1 VVVQTA
7 VALVASCCCVA
18 FLPKILPLPVL
29 SLFGLSGFALI
40 YLLAKSHNRYLLTT
54 ILVFVSGFLYAS
66 AYASY
71 QLSLRLP
78 DAFLG
83 VETELIGTVTGIPV
97 KSGRRLRFICKIHSL
112 QLVEAAETASE
123 AADSIKVNRGKLRID
138 WYGNEAPELKAGNTI
153 RVVVKL
159 KAPSGFMNPGGFD
172 LERWLTQKKII
183 ATGYVRGKSFDVSE
197 SVISA
202 NNTSLASVRHRL
214 QRRLL
219 HASEGLA
226 TRGVVLALTVGDRSR
241 INDDHW
247 DSFIATG
254 TNHLLAI
261 SGLHISLVAGFV
273 ALMARLLWQL
283 APQIIPVSKQTFAL
297 LSALLAAS
305 CYSAMA
311 GFTVPT
317 VRALTMFIVLAVLFM
332 AIALMV
338 VCLCDPLSVLS
349 AGFWMSFAAVAVLY
363 LVFCD
368 TRKQGR
374 SSLPWRLLR
383 GHVLISVGLYP
394 LTILFFQQASL
405 VSPVSNLI
413 VTPVVAMLVTPLIFF
428 ASLVALF
435 SVPLSAMILLIANYL
450 LEFSISVLV
459 FLSSWPWALIKVG
472 GFGYVGLL
480 LSAFA
485 SVILLIP
492 VRIYTIV
499 ICLVLVLPLF
509 FPRTGKLDDQSYAV
523 TFLDVGQGTSV
534 VVRTRNHVLV
544 YDAGD
549 QFSKTFSAADAV
561 IIPYLQSLHIN
572 SIDMLIVSHADRD
585 HSGGADE
592 LLAKMQVPQLV
603 SSAPLPQSI
612 GTPFVRC
619 QRGMQWSWDGI
630 EFSFLH
636 PREQSGGSTNDMSC
650 VLKVSNKSGIDTLLP
665 GDIETFGERSLALN
679 EAFKSIEILNS
690 PHHGSLTSSSVN
702 FINRAEADYVVHSV
716 GYQNRFGFPKDEV
729 VQRYAAS
736 GARQYQTDL
745 SGAVEFIISGTGIE
759 VSEYR
764 EQGRRWWHRK

>member
-1 VVVQTA
+1 
-7 VALVASCCCVA
+7 
-18 FLPKILPLPVL
+18 
-29 SLFGLSGFALI
+29 
-40 YLLAKSHNRYLLTT
+40 
-54 ILVFVSGFLYAS
+54 
-66 AYASY
+66 
-71 QLSLRLP
+71 
-78 DAFLG
+78 
-83 VETELIGTVTGIPV
+83 
-97 KSGRRLRFICKIHSL
+97 
-112 QLVEAAETASE
+112 
-123 AADSIKVNRGKLRID
+123 
-138 WYGNEAPELKAGNTI
+138 
-153 RVVVKL
+153 
-159 KAPSGFMNPGGFD
+159 
-172 LERWLTQKKII
+172 
-183 ATGYVRGKSFDVSE
+183 
-197 SVISA
+197 
-202 NNTSLASVRHRL
+202 
-214 QRRLL
+214 LL

-226 TRGVVLALTVGDRSR
+226 TRGVVLALTVGDRSL

-283 APQIIPVSKQTFAL
+283 APQIIPVGKQTFAL
-297 LSALLAAS
+297 LAALLAAS

-332 AIALMV
+332 TQRHQRRTHSLAIALMV

-405 VSPVSNLI
+405 VSPVANLI
-413 VTPVVAMLVTPLIFF
+413 VTPVVAMLVTPMVFF
-428 ASLVALF
+428 ASLVALL
-435 SVPLSAMILLIANYL
+435 SVPLSAMILLIANHL

-472 GFGYVGLL
+472 GIGYAGLL

-492 VRIYTIV
+492 VRIYTSV

-509 FPRTGKLDDQSYAV
+509 FPRTAKLDDQSYAV

-544 YDAGD
+544 YDTGD

-561 IIPYLQSLHIN
+561 IIPYLQSLHI
-572 SIDMLIVSHADRD
+572 
-585 HSGGADE
+585 
-592 LLAKMQVPQLV
+592 
-603 SSAPLPQSI
+603 
-612 GTPFVRC
+612 
-619 QRGMQWSWDGI
+619 
-630 EFSFLH
+630 
-636 PREQSGGSTNDMSC
+636 
-650 VLKVSNKSGIDTLLP
+650 
-665 GDIETFGERSLALN
+665 
-679 EAFKSIEILNS
+679 
-690 PHHGSLTSSSVN
+690 
-702 FINRAEADYVVHSV
+702 
-716 GYQNRFGFPKDEV
+716 
-729 VQRYAAS
+729 
-736 GARQYQTDL
+736 
-745 SGAVEFIISGTGIE
+745 
-759 VSEYR
+759 
-764 EQGRRWWHRK
+764 